1 MEKQII
7 KKSGKYSKI
16 AEDSSLGLSIAICI
30 CVGVYFGQLY
40 DKANDS
46 EPAGLLVGFLFGLG
60 AASRVLLRVH
70 NRLNS

>member
-16 AEDSSLGLSIAICI
+16 AEDSSLGLSISICI

-40 DKANDS
+40 DKANGSD
-46 EPAGLLVGFLFGLG
+46 PTGIIVGFLFGLG
-60 AASRVLLRVH
+60 AASRLLIRVH
-70 NRLNS
+70 KSLNS

>member
-16 AEDSSLGLSIAICI
+16 AEDSSLGWSIAICI
-30 CVGVYFGQLY
+30 FIGVYFGQLY
-40 DKANDS
+40 DKANNSD
-46 EPAGLLVGFLFGLG
+46 PVGVLVGFLFGLG
-60 AASRVLLRVH
+60 AASRLLIRVH